1 MWLFDLVGGV
11 VCAAASIPV
20 RIAGDVMEGV
30 GILTGIDLVADMGN
44 AVAEF
49 SDGLQSVAEDA
60 LDRMTES
67 KTGDEILDDAPDAPD
82 DIEGETQEDDDSDD
96 G

>member
-44 AVAEF
+44 AVAEV
-49 SDGLQSVAEDA
+49 QRWIAK
-60 LDRMTES
+60 RC
-67 KTGDEILDDAPDAPD
+67 
-82 DIEGETQEDDDSDD
+82 
-96 G
+96 

>member
-11 VCAAASIPV
+11 VCGVASIPV
-20 RIAGDVMEGV
+20 RMAGDVMEGV
-30 GILTGIDLVADMGN
+30 GILTGIDLVADMGI

-49 SDGLQSVAEDA
+49 SDGLQGISEDA
-60 LDRMTES
+60 LYRVTES
-67 KTGDEILDDAPDAPD
+67 QADEEVQDDEPDTA
-82 DIEGETQEDDDSDD
+82 DIIDSETQEDDDSED